1 MQFKRTLVALGVATA
16 VGTVGFA
23 SASALGVDGGII
35 QYGQSGVSCDA
46 DGVDVSWGL
55 ETDDNSVRSMRV
67 EGIDPSCTGADLFV
81 KVNGGATKKVAISGA
96 QASVAFPAPYP
107 TPDSIHASTSLL
119 YSCA

>member
-67 EGIDPSCTGADLFV
+67 EGISTDCNGADLFV
-81 KVNGGATKKVAISGA
+81 KMNNGATKKVAINGTT
-96 QASVAFPAPYP
+96 ASFPFTAPFPA
-107 TPDSIHASTSLL
+107 PDSIHDVKVWIEG
-119 YSCA
+119 